1 MGIYICV
8 FLFILIYI
16 SIMSSEPQI
25 ALSTAAPIAVPKPKA
40 AADNRPAWVKLVQ
53 PFATGGL
60 AGAMATCVIQPIDMV
75 KVRIQIAGEG
85 GAGAVRSP
93 IAIASAIIRNEG
105 FASLYKGL
113 DAAIVRQLTYTT
125 TRLGVFRWTSTQL
138 KKEGE
143 KSLPFYKKAFAG
155 LFAGAVGAF
164 VGTPADLALVRM
176 QADTTLPV
184 DQRRNY
190 KGVGDAIRSI
200 VRNEGLF
207 GLWKGSMPT
216 VTRAMALNMGML
228 ATFDQG
234 KEYFSAK
241 FGEGWTATLTAS
253 ALSGFGASVMSLP
266 FDFVKTR
273 IQKQRPDANGVLPYK
288 SSLDCAMKVAAR
300 EGPMAFYTGFP
311 TYYARIAPH
320 AMLVLLLVEVMDS
333 SIKRAF

>member
-1 MGIYICV
+1 
-8 FLFILIYI
+8 
-16 SIMSSEPQI
+16 MSTSTEQP
-25 ALSTAAPIAVPKPKA
+25 ALAAAVPIPAAPATARTTDK
-40 AADNRPAWVKLVQ
+40 RPAWLKLVQ
-53 PFATGGL
+53 PFATGGI
-60 AGAMATCVIQPIDMV
+60 AGALATCVIQPIDMV
-75 KVRIQIAGEG
+75 KVRIQIAGEAP
-85 GAGAVRSP
+85 GASRSP
-93 IAIASAIIRNEG
+93 ITIASTIIRNEG

-125 TRLGVFRWTSTQL
+125 TRLGVFRWASTQL

-143 KSLPFYKKAFAG
+143 KTLPFYKKAFAG

-184 DQRRNY
+184 EQRRNY

-234 KEYFSAK
+234 KEYFSGK

-288 SSLDCAMKVAAR
+288 NSLDCAMKVASR

-320 AMLVLLLVEVMDS
+320 AMLVLLLVEVMES
-333 SIKRAF
+333 SLKRAFSG

>member
-1 MGIYICV
+1 
-8 FLFILIYI
+8 LILV
-16 SIMSSEPQI
+16 SMSDSQ
-25 ALSTAAPIAVPKPKA
+25 ATVAAPIQIMTSKAVSTT
-40 AADNRPAWVKLVQ
+40 DGRPAWVKLVQ
-53 PFATGGL
+53 PFATGGI

-75 KVRIQIAGEG
+75 KVRIQIAGEAPG
-85 GAGAVRSP
+85 STRNP
-93 IAIASAIIRNEG
+93 ISIASSIIKNEG

-125 TRLGVFRWTSTQL
+125 ARLGVFRWTSNQL

-143 KSLPFYKKAFAG
+143 KNLPFYKKAFAG
-155 LFAGAVGAF
+155 LFAGAIGAF

-190 KGVGDAIRSI
+190 KGVSDAIRSI
-200 VRNEGLF
+200 IRNEGLF

-228 ATFDQG
+228 ATFDQA
-234 KEYFSAK
+234 KEYFSGQL
-241 FGEGWTATLTAS
+241 GEGWTATLTAS

-273 IQKQRPDANGVLPYK
+273 IQKQRPDSNGVLPYK
-288 SSLDCAMKVAAR
+288 NSLDCAMKVAAR
-300 EGPMAFYTGFP
+300 EGPLAFYSGFP

-320 AMLVLLLVEVMDS
+320 AMLVLLIMEVMDS
-333 SIKRAF
+333 NIKRIFNQRND